1 MLSSG
6 YPNYIGCRIPVKSG
20 INIQFFRDSLTDYND
35 KLICDL
41 LEYGAPID
49 FEGKFFKCSIGNVT
63 NHKRARE
70 FEDGVWKY
78 LNKEASY
85 GASVGPFDK
94 NPFSCN
100 FKASSLNT
108 MSKGVHVRYREE
120 SF

>member
-1 MLSSG
+1 
-6 YPNYIGCRIPVKSG
+6 
-20 INIQFFRDSLTDYND
+20 
-35 KLICDL
+35 LICDL

-49 FEGKFFKCSIGNVT
+49 FEGKFSKCSIGNDT

-85 GASVGPFDK
+85 GASVGSFDK

-108 MSKGVHVRYREE
+108 MSKRGTLQRRAILDL
-120 SF
+120 SFPVGNSVNYFISK